1 VLIHVITEKG
11 RGYLPAETA
20 SDKMHGVVKF
30 DPRTGKQFK
39 SAPAK
44 AGSYTNY
51 FADSLTAEAQR
62 DSRIVAVHAAMAGG
76 TGALSLRGAS
86 RSDRGG
92 AGLPAGRLVPRCS
105 SGHRGSGALP
115 LRLQQAAANPSTLA
129 AACTRPPAAASP
141 PAPSLSHLP
150 PMTLRPVPL

>member
-76 TGALSLRGAS
+76 TGEAPRRGLGA
-86 RSDRGG
+86 RGRGG
-92 AGLPAGRLVPRCS
+92 DGAGG
-105 SGHRGSGALP
+105 GG
-115 LRLQQAAANPSTLA
+115 QAADGEAGA
-129 AACTRPPAAASP
+129 
-141 PAPSLSHLP
+141 
-150 PMTLRPVPL
+150 